1 MVRDDENWPLTH
13 MWPEIESD
21 TSRDFMVVEGV
32 CHDCVEEAWR
42 SVEEVREECKDSVMM
57 GVRGVPSV
65 STPF

>member
-1 MVRDDENWPLTH
+1 
-13 MWPEIESD
+13 
-21 TSRDFMVVEGV
+21 MVVEGV